1 MSALRT
7 GRCQAT
13 EKLYEADGALSVF
26 DAAVLD
32 CRAAE
37 DGRYAVL
44 LDRTAFFPEGGGQYA
59 DTGYLGDARVSDVQI
74 VGGELLH
81 YTDAPLAVGKTVQ
94 GRLDAQK
101 RYTRMQHHT
110 AEHILS
116 GLAHAAY
123 GYENVG
129 FHLSDEEMTM
139 DLDGPLTPEQLYEL
153 ERRANEIVR
162 ENHEVWTEYPDSET
176 LRTLEYRSKL
186 DLTENVRIV
195 TIDGVDA
202 CACCAPHVARTGEV
216 GVIRIA
222 QSMSYKGGMRL
233 WVVCGERAMALWHR
247 EHEALDSIARTFSVS
262 RDDALSSVQR
272 LQKEIGELRGAL
284 GECRRELLLGRV
296 KAAAVQGQ
304 RHILLFDGGGDANV
318 MRYAAEQG
326 ASLCEGLCAIFS
338 TPEDGTVR
346 YVCISE
352 HIPLRALSKS
362 LHATLG
368 GRGGGSDRM
377 IQGSVPYDESAIRA
391 YLESI

>member
-1 MSALRT
+1 MSAYT
-7 GRCQAT
+7 IGRCGVT
-13 EKLYEADGALSVF
+13 EKLYEGDGSL
-26 DAAVLD
+26 AAFEAVVLD
-32 CRAAE
+32 CRE
-37 DGRYAVL
+37 MPCGYAVL

-59 DTGYLGDARVSDVQI
+59 DTGCLGGACVRDVQI
-74 VGGELLH
+74 VNGEILH
-81 YTDAPLAVGKTVQ
+81 YTDAPLTVGETVH
-94 GRLDAQK
+94 GALYAQK

-110 AEHILS
+110 AEHILC

-139 DLDGPLTPEQLYEL
+139 DLSGPLTAEQLLAL
-153 ERRANEIVR
+153 ERQANAIVR
-162 ENHEVWTEYPDSET
+162 ENRAVLAEYPDEAALSA
-176 LRTLEYRSKL
+176 LAYRSKL

-202 CACCAPHVARTGEV
+202 CACCAPHVARTGEI

-222 QSMSYKGGMRL
+222 ESMSYKGGMRL

-247 EHEALDSIARTFSVS
+247 EHEALDGIARSFSVS
-262 RDDALSSVQR
+262 RDDALSTVQR
-272 LQKEIGELRGAL
+272 LQKELGEARGAL
-284 GECRRELLLGRV
+284 SECRRELLLGRV
-296 KAAAVQGQ
+296 KAAADGS
-304 RHILLFDGGGDANV
+304 RHLLLFDGGTDTNA

-326 ASLCEGLCAIFS
+326 ASLCTGLCAVFS
-338 TPEDGTVR
+338 APQDGVVR
-346 YVCISE
+346 YVCISD
-352 HIPLRALSKS
+352 HLSLRALSKE

-377 IQGSVPYDESAIRA
+377 IQGSVPYDERAIRA